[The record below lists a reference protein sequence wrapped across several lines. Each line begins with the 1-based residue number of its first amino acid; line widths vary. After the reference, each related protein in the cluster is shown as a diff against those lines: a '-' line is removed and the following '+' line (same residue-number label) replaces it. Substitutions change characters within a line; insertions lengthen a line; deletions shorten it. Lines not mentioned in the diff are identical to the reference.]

1 MIAGLSFSAT
11 QSQDISD
18 AMRYSQDHLNGT
30 ARYRAMG
37 GAFGALGGDFSALNV
52 NPAGSAVFNNN
63 QMSLTLNNYNT
74 QNISNYFGTTT
85 TENNIAFDL
94 NQIGGVF
101 VFNNIDEKNNFSSI
115 RN

>member
-1 MIAGLSFSAT
+1 MKKYLSLMIAGLSFSAT

-63 QMSLTLNNYNT
+63 QMAFTLNNYNT
-74 QNISNYFGTTT
+74 KKSARNKSRG
-85 TENNIAFDL
+85 ADSCS
-94 NQIGGVF
+94 
-101 VFNNIDEKNNFSSI
+101 FSGE
-115 RN
+115 